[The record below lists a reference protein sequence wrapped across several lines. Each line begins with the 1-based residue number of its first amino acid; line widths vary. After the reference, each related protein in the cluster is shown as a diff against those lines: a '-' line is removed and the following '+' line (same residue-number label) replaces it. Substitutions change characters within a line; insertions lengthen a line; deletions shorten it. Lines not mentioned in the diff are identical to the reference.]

1 MQICYMVV
9 LLIVGISFQTS
20 AILATSTPRF
30 QDVLVSIHKWCWAG
44 VLWISSLACVL
55 VCYIWCYCSCLLLR
69 SPVSEGSTFRCV
81 LSTFY
86 FTLLSNKFIHLF
98 IQYIA
103 AVYTGQLPIYDE
115 YKVSVLLTRLT
126 TDLMAVMKFIV
137 LYIYVLLL

>member
-1 MQICYMVV
+1 
-9 LLIVGISFQTS
+9 
-20 AILATSTPRF
+20 
-30 QDVLVSIHKWCWAG
+30 
-44 VLWISSLACVL
+44 
-55 VCYIWCYCSCLLLR
+55 
-69 SPVSEGSTFRCV
+69 
-81 LSTFY
+81 
-86 FTLLSNKFIHLF
+86 LSNKFIHLF